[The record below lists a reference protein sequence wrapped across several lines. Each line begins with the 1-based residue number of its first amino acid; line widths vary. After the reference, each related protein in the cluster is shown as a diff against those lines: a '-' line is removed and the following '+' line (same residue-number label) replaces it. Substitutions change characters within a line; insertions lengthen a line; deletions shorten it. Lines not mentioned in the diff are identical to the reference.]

1 MLREIVVLVVPCV
14 EREIVVLGVPC
25 VERDCSVGSAL
36 WC

>member
-1 MLREIVVLVVPCV
+1 MLREVVVLVVPCV

-36 WC
+36 C